1 MDLRKAI
8 CELSETLTR
17 DRHELHEHPE
27 LSFKE
32 AKTTEYIAK
41 RLESMG
47 IPVMRY
53 PSYYGLVGTIAG
65 KAQGKTVLLRA
76 DIDALPIKEASGVSF
91 ASQNIGVMH
100 ACGHDAHTAMLLGAA
115 KVLKEESKNFL
126 GTVKLLF
133 QSAEESGNGAPFY
146 IKNGIL

>member
-17 DRHELHEHPE
+17 YRHELHEHPE

-47 IPVMRY
+47 ISVMRY

-146 IKNGIL
+146 IKNGI

>member
-1 MDLRKAI
+1 
-8 CELSETLTR
+8 
-17 DRHELHEHPE
+17 
-27 LSFKE
+27 
-32 AKTTEYIAK
+32 
-41 RLESMG
+41 
-47 IPVMRY
+47 
-53 PSYYGLVGTIAG
+53 
-65 KAQGKTVLLRA
+65 
-76 DIDALPIKEASGVSF
+76 
-91 ASQNIGVMH
+91 MH